1 VKDVAPYLSI
11 ITFQEDDLLLEGA
24 LIVDYTGRRLLGR
37 LRTKRAVVSD
47 VIRQHIKDKNLIPSQ
62 NETSLILHFQSPLKV
77 KDWMKI
83 GLEIEVA
90 IINNERYDME
100 VKFHKQKS
108 ITQNQNDSHM
118 QWIHYRVALVRHD
131 QNVVDSHQRDN
142 VLKRQQIERMIE
154 RFSNYMFVNPNM
166 RYL

>member
-1 VKDVAPYLSI
+1 
-11 ITFQEDDLLLEGA
+11 
-24 LIVDYTGRRLLGR
+24 
-37 LRTKRAVVSD
+37 
-47 VIRQHIKDKNLIPSQ
+47 
-62 NETSLILHFQSPLKV
+62 
-77 KDWMKI
+77 MKI

-166 RYL
+166 RYLWLLDGTIYE